1 MPRTVVRRPWLPL
14 LPLLALGAEDPA
26 PSKLSFFGS
35 SEKAA
40 EAAPSKLSFFGSASA
55 GDARRQEDGQ
65 DSKRAAAVAADAPK
79 RPFFGSSSAKQ
90 AREQE
95 EPVLS
100 DLQPDAEQEDEEVPS
115 IFDSVNHPPP
125 GFHRDPAGSTVAAGH
140 HHTCALRQSSAPFGG
155 IAHCWGEDTMGAVSR
170 VPVELT
176 FIQLSSGH
184 FHSCGITLDEK
195 LVCWGGPNPKR
206 FEPPGLYQQVSCG
219 AVHTCGLRKDGQ
231 VKCWGE
237 DHDTGC
243 TKPPSGK
250 FVQVQAGNAFSCG
263 LRPSGLV
270 ECWGND
276 RKGQSTPPD
285 GVQFLQIATSNV
297 VDHACGLT
305 LGARDL
311 KCWGDNRKGQSP
323 DHVDGPW
330 EQVACGSKATCAIAD
345 GGSHAEC
352 FGAAAHVYDTRE
364 KTAFRGRTLEQVSMG
379 HGHLCVLDVEGE
391 VVCHGHPV
399 GDPLKRTHARHVP
412 DGFIAA

>member
-1 MPRTVVRRPWLPL
+1 MPRSVVRRPWWPL

-35 SEKAA
+35 SKDA
-40 EAAPSKLSFFGSASA
+40 EPAAPSKLSFFGGGSSAKEAAAAEPAAPSKMSFFGSASA

-65 DSKRAAAVAADAPK
+65 DSKRAAAAAADAPK

-100 DLQPDAEQEDEEVPS
+100 DLQPEAEQEDEEVPS

-231 VKCWGE
+231 VKCWFLVRRPFFLPSYASRRWRAGGGE
-237 DHDTGC
+237 TPYAIDARATLTTAQGRGPRHGLHEAARR
-243 TKPPSGK
+243 K
-250 FVQVQAGNAFSCG
+250 VRAGPG
-263 LRPSGLV
+263 
-270 ECWGND
+270 
-276 RKGQSTPPD
+276 GQR
-285 GVQFLQIATSNV
+285 VFL
-297 VDHACGLT
+297 
-305 LGARDL
+305 
-311 KCWGDNRKGQSP
+311 W
-323 DHVDGPW
+323 
-330 EQVACGSKATCAIAD
+330 VA
-345 GGSHAEC
+345 
-352 FGAAAHVYDTRE
+352 
-364 KTAFRGRTLEQVSMG
+364 AFRVGGML
-379 HGHLCVLDVEGE
+379 GE
-391 VVCHGHPV
+391 
-399 GDPLKRTHARHVP
+399 
-412 DGFIAA
+412 

>member
-1 MPRTVVRRPWLPL
+1 MPRTVVRRPWWPLVPL
-14 LPLLALGAEDPA
+14 LTLAAED
-26 PSKLSFFGS
+26 
-35 SEKAA
+35 
-40 EAAPSKLSFFGSASA
+40 AAPSKLSFFGGGSSAKEAAAEAPAAPSKMSFFDSASA

-65 DSKRAAAVAADAPK
+65 DSKRAAAAAADAPK

-100 DLQPDAEQEDEEVPS
+100 DLQPEADKDDEEEPAS
-115 IFDSVNHPPP
+115 IFDTVNNPPP

-231 VKCWGE
+231 VKCW
-237 DHDTGC
+237 
-243 TKPPSGK
+243 
-250 FVQVQAGNAFSCG
+250 FVVRRPFFFVGRHASRAFESSSVA
-263 LRPSGLV
+263 R
-270 ECWGND
+270 
-276 RKGQSTPPD
+276 STLSPRLLD
-285 GVQFLQIATSNV
+285 GVRTGRV
-297 VDHACGLT
+297 VRHRRESDSERRA
-305 LGARDL
+305 GARTTTRAARSRPL
-311 KCWGDNRKGQSP
+311 ESSSRSRR
-323 DHVDGPW
+323 
-330 EQVACGSKATCAIAD
+330 ATR
-345 GGSHAEC
+345 
-352 FGAAAHVYDTRE
+352 F
-364 KTAFRGRTLEQVSMG
+364 L
-379 HGHLCVLDVEGE
+379 
-391 VVCHGHPV
+391 VV
-399 GDPLKRTHARHVP
+399 
-412 DGFIAA
+412 

>member
-1 MPRTVVRRPWLPL
+1 MPRTVTRRPWWPL

-35 SEKAA
+35 AKD

-65 DSKRAAAVAADAPK
+65 DSKRAAAAAADAPK
-79 RPFFGSSSAKQ
+79 RPFFGSASAKQ

-100 DLQPDAEQEDEEVPS
+100 DLQPEAEQEDEEVPS

-219 AVHTCGLRKDGQ
+219 AVHTCGLRKDCQ
-231 VKCWGE
+231 VKCWFFGRR
-237 DHDTGC
+237 
-243 TKPPSGK
+243 PFFLPSY
-250 FVQVQAGNAFSCG
+250 AITATA
-263 LRPSGLV
+263 RRRTPSSGR
-270 ECWGND
+270 G
-276 RKGQSTPPD
+276 D
-285 GVQFLQIATSNV
+285 GV
-297 VDHACGLT
+297 
-305 LGARDL
+305 
-311 KCWGDNRKGQSP
+311 
-323 DHVDGPW
+323 
-330 EQVACGSKATCAIAD
+330 
-345 GGSHAEC
+345 
-352 FGAAAHVYDTRE
+352 
-364 KTAFRGRTLEQVSMG
+364 GRQK
-379 HGHLCVLDVEGE
+379 
-391 VVCHGHPV
+391 
-399 GDPLKRTHARHVP
+399 KRTPTKEPALDLAVLPQPTSMDRAARHLLIQP
-412 DGFIAA
+412 GRLEAFWIGTAPAHQFFIQRNAAGVEMTT

>member
-1 MPRTVVRRPWLPL
+1 M
-14 LPLLALGAEDPA
+14 
-26 PSKLSFFGS
+26 
-35 SEKAA
+35 
-40 EAAPSKLSFFGSASA
+40 
-55 GDARRQEDGQ
+55 
-65 DSKRAAAVAADAPK
+65 
-79 RPFFGSSSAKQ
+79 
-90 AREQE
+90 
-95 EPVLS
+95 
-100 DLQPDAEQEDEEVPS
+100 
-115 IFDSVNHPPP
+115 
-125 GFHRDPAGSTVAAGH
+125 
-140 HHTCALRQSSAPFGG
+140 
-155 IAHCWGEDTMGAVSR
+155 
-170 VPVELT
+170 
-176 FIQLSSGH
+176 
-184 FHSCGITLDEK
+184 
-195 LVCWGGPNPKR
+195 
-206 FEPPGLYQQVSCG
+206 
-219 AVHTCGLRKDGQ
+219 
-231 VKCWGE
+231 
-237 DHDTGC
+237 
-243 TKPPSGK
+243 
-250 FVQVQAGNAFSCG
+250 QVQAGNAFSCG

-270 ECWGND
+270 ECWGDD

-285 GVQFLQIATSNV
+285 DVQFLQIATSNV

-323 DHVDGPW
+323 EHVDGPW

>member
-1 MPRTVVRRPWLPL
+1 
-14 LPLLALGAEDPA
+14 
-26 PSKLSFFGS
+26 
-35 SEKAA
+35 
-40 EAAPSKLSFFGSASA
+40 
-55 GDARRQEDGQ
+55 
-65 DSKRAAAVAADAPK
+65 
-79 RPFFGSSSAKQ
+79 
-90 AREQE
+90 
-95 EPVLS
+95 
-100 DLQPDAEQEDEEVPS
+100 
-115 IFDSVNHPPP
+115 
-125 GFHRDPAGSTVAAGH
+125 
-140 HHTCALRQSSAPFGG
+140 
-155 IAHCWGEDTMGAVSR
+155 MGAVSR

-231 VKCWGE
+231 VKCWFFGRRPFFLPSYAITATARRRTPSTRLTITPRRGE

-276 RKGQSTPPD
+276 RKGQATPPD
-285 GVQFLQIATSNV
+285 DVQFLQIATSNV